1 MTTVTDEQILNCL
14 GNIQDPEGQNDIVT
28 LGMVKGLVVKNGNVG
43 FSIEVEPA
51 RGTAM
56 EPTRKAAEIA
66 VKALD
71 GVLSVTAVLTAHRNT
86 DAKTQLGSDKS
97 QSDPNTSINS
107 APRELAPHV
116 KKIVAV
122 ASGKGG
128 VGKSTTAINLAAS
141 FASVSYTHLTL
152 PTILRV

>member
-1 MTTVTDEQILNCL
+1 MTTVTEEQILNCL
-14 GNIQDPEGQNDIVT
+14 GNIQDPEGQNDIVA

-86 DAKTQLGSDKS
+86 DAQAQAGSDS
-97 QSDPNTSINS
+97 PQSNPNPSVNPV
-107 APRELAPHV
+107 PRELAPHV

-141 FASVSYTHLTL
+141 FASLGLSVG
-152 PTILRV
+152 ILDADI